1 MPMDYPVFEPNDK
14 ELAEIIV
21 KILEKRGY
29 QAGYQRSYPQHTIFV
44 KVDKVEVAN
53 KISKIIERFMQR
65 FEKRREEGALVTY
78 KYDKSVTELG
88 RLIPETLKKR
98 RENINEKI
106 KEKIEKEDWS

>member
-1 MPMDYPVFEPNDK
+1 MPMDFKVFEPNNK

-21 KILEKRGY
+21 RILEKKGY
-29 QAGYQRSYPQHTIFV
+29 QAGYQRSYPQHTVFI
-44 KVDKVEVAN
+44 KVDNQEEAN
-53 KISKIIERFMQR
+53 KISKIIESFM
-65 FEKRREEGALVTY
+65 ESKKREEGGIITY
-78 KYDKSVTELG
+78 DYDKSITKLG